1 MSESVLWVCFL
12 FVPFLLIQ
20 VYEMQHGI
28 NNTKIKNCSY
38 QENVHSIIVKILQM
52 SELSIIHAACQVCL
66 HYVVHYSTMDFFF
79 FFYNYESC
87 H

>member
-1 MSESVLWVCFL
+1 
-12 FVPFLLIQ
+12 
-20 VYEMQHGI
+20 MQHGI

-79 FFYNYESC
+79 FFFIIKKAVISWSYFLMQKCSKKVPFTP
-87 H
+87 